1 MAVHMVEERRR
12 SPRYEIQTGEL
23 AVLPVA
29 ISVQILDISP
39 AGVLLQSTH
48 SATVGTRGRL
58 TMTMDGRPFSADVEV
73 RRISL
78 DTSHVGH
85 RIGVMFVDLSPECQ
99 QMIERFTQQR
109 PA

>member
-1 MAVHMVEERRR
+1 VSEERRR
-12 SPRYEIQTGEL
+12 SPRYEIQAGEL

-39 AGVLLQSTH
+39 AGVLLQSSH
-48 SATVGTRGRL
+48 STTVGSRGRL
-58 TMTMDGRPFSADVEV
+58 KMNMGGQPFSADVEV

-78 DTSHVGH
+78 GVANVGH

-109 PA
+109 TT

>member
-1 MAVHMVEERRR
+1 VIEERRR
-12 SPRYEIQTGEL
+12 SPRYEIEAGEL
-23 AVLPVA
+23 AILPVA

-39 AGVLLQSTH
+39 AGVLLQSSQ
-48 SATVGTRGRL
+48 SAKVGSRGRL
-58 TMTMDGRPFSADVEV
+58 SLDMAGQPFSAEVEV

-78 DTSHVGH
+78 GVGNVGH
-85 RIGVMFVDLSPECQ
+85 RIGVMFVDLSADCQ

>member
-1 MAVHMVEERRR
+1 MVAHMIQERRR

-48 SATVGTRGRL
+48 TATVGTRGRL
-58 TMTMDGRPFSADVEV
+58 TMTMDGQPFSAEVEV
-73 RRISL
+73 RRIL
-78 DTSHVGH
+78 LGMSHAGH
-85 RIGVMFVDLSPECQ
+85 RIGVMFVDLSPEGQ

>member
-1 MAVHMVEERRR
+1 MTEERRR
-12 SPRYEIQTGEL
+12 SPRYEISTGEL

-48 SATVGTRGRL
+48 STTVGSRGRL
-58 TMTMDGRPFSADVEV
+58 TMTMDGLPFSAEVEV

-78 DTSHVGH
+78 GMSNVGH
-85 RIGVMFVDLSPECQ
+85 RIGVMFVDLNPECQ